1 MTSKFLKI
9 EEINDLQYLKIN
21 NPLAEATVSL
31 QGAHVSWWRPKST
44 SEDVLWLSTNAR
56 YEKGRSIRGGVPIV
70 WPWFGQHPTNN
81 SYCVHGFARV
91 IPWELTKSEDLK
103 NGVTKLYLKMKPT
116 DEVKKQLTY
125 NFTLELIITIG
136 ESLSLSLTTKNES
149 LFPFTISEGF
159 HTYFYISDIQNIKIQ
174 GLESAVFADKVTNFN
189 KGIEADDILFSEQE
203 FDKVYLNNSNDCYIQ
218 DEEFNRV
225 ITVKK
230 SNSGSTVIW
239 APGEEKVKKMSD
251 MGGENEW
258 RRMVCVESVNA
269 LENNV
274 VIYPGKSHTI
284 GTEIGVQ
291 EY

>member
-174 GLESAVFADKVTNFN
+174 GLESAVFADKVINFK
-189 KGIEADDILFSEQE
+189 KGIETDDILFSEQE

>member
-174 GLESAVFADKVTNFN
+174 GLESAVFANKVANFN
-189 KGIEADDILFSEQE
+189 KGIETGDILFSEQE

>member
-91 IPWELTKSEDLK
+91 IPWELAKSEDLK

-189 KGIEADDILFSEQE
+189 KGIETDDILFSEQE